1 MTGPDGNP
9 YRRRRAE
16 GSAGRRVSQG
26 GLSMADTNSGCGE
39 RGPRDPR
46 GTRTPEAIPGP
57 VRGAGSGPAPGARSG
72 HAPVATPRPV
82 PGAMSRPAP
91 GRRVAAVS
99 LVALAALAT
108 GCEPG
113 TAEGAQDA
121 PPPVRATQAAAPTA
135 APSPTRTAPADA
147 KPRTVPTPD
156 PRAST
161 TPPAPDPTTARPAPK
176 PSTAP
181 PPRVLMGT
189 GSESDRVREL
199 QARLRQIGHFGR
211 NPTGYYGSVTA
222 DAVRSFQAKRSL
234 PVTGS
239 TDGVTW
245 KRLLAMTRRPTAA
258 ELAPPTE
265 RPVAAPD
272 ERCLKGRVLCI
283 SKESRTLA
291 WMIDG
296 KVVSA
301 MDVRFGSEYTPTRE
315 GVFEVFWKSRDH
327 VSTLYDTPMP
337 YALFF
342 SGGQAVHYSA
352 DFAANGYGG
361 ASHGCVNVRD
371 KKKVAALFGQVKN
384 GDEVVVYR

>member
-1 MTGPDGNP
+1 MVDADSGWDGRAGEARTG
-9 YRRRRAE
+9 
-16 GSAGRRVSQG
+16 
-26 GLSMADTNSGCGE
+26 
-39 RGPRDPR
+39 R
-46 GTRTPEAIPGP
+46 GTRDTGGTWGM
-57 VRGAGSGPAPGARSG
+57 RGARAADALPDRRVAAPDSR
-72 HAPVATPRPV
+72 VAL
-82 PGAMSRPAP
+82 P

-113 TAEGAQDA
+113 TATGAQDA
-121 PPPVRATQAAAPTA
+121 PPPARPTQAAAP
-135 APSPTRTAPADA
+135 SPTAPVTEDA
-147 KPRTVPTPD
+147 KPRTAPP
-156 PRAST
+156 PSPSAST
-161 TPPAPDPTTARPAPK
+161 AAPAPSPDPTTARPAPE

-181 PPRVLMGT
+181 PPRVLMRT
-189 GSESDRVREL
+189 GSETDRVREL

-239 TDGVTW
+239 TDEVTW
-245 KRLLAMTRRPTAA
+245 GRLLAMTRVPKAA
-258 ELAPPTE
+258 ELRPPTE
-265 RPVAAPD
+265 RPLAAPD

-283 SKESRTLA
+283 SKNSRTLA

-371 KKKVAALFGQVKN
+371 KKKVAALFGQVRT
-384 GDEVVVYR
+384 GDKVVVYW